1 MPVSRDILVGMQSNL
16 QSMLEVETNNA
27 ANMTTHGF
35 QEDVAVFA
43 EFVGNKDSLESHSY
57 VTPVGTTF
65 NIAQGAIE
73 KTGNTFH
80 VAIQGA
86 GYYKFQT
93 PEGDRYGRQGA
104 FLVDVNGQ
112 LTDAHGNPVLSAD
125 GGTIEIPLE
134 AKKVSIGGDGIISS
148 ENGIIGRLGVF
159 TFENQNEP
167 RKTKNTFLETT
178 QTGQLNEA
186 ARFVQGSL
194 EQSNVNPIKNTARL
208 IEINRQFSMNQKQIE
223 ADLKRE
229 EHQIQTLVK
238 LPPAA

>member
-1 MPVSRDILVGMQSNL
+1 MTVSRDILVGMQSSL
-16 QSMLEVETNNA
+16 QSMLDLETNNA
-27 ANMTTHGF
+27 ANMATHGF
-35 QEDVAVFA
+35 QEDIAVFA
-43 EFVGNKDSLESHSY
+43 EYVGNKDSLESHSY
-57 VTPVGTTF
+57 ATPVGTTF

-73 KTGNTFH
+73 KTGDTFH

-86 GYYKFQT
+86 GYFSFQT
-93 PEGDRYGRQGA
+93 PEGVRYGRSGA
-104 FLVDVNGQ
+104 FVVDVNGQ
-112 LTDAHGNPVLSAD
+112 LTDIYGNPVLSAD
-125 GGTIEIPLE
+125 GGGIEIPLE

-148 ENGIIGRLGVF
+148 ENGIIGRLGAF
-159 TFENQNEP
+159 TFDNQYEL
-167 RKTKNTFLETT
+167 RKTKNTLYETT
-178 QTGQLNEA
+178 QAAKLNEH

-194 EQSNVNPIKNTARL
+194 EQSNVSPVKNTARL